1 MQTKIIAT
9 ENKIFSV
16 TEQVTTAAPYTKATD
31 IEGEISDITNLD
43 KKTALN
49 IKATGLKAKYI
60 RQQVLLLSLTL
71 ID

>member
-1 MQTKIIAT
+1 MK
-9 ENKIFSV
+9 NKIHDI
-16 TEQVTTAAPYTKATD
+16 TNLATKTTLNTKAED
-31 IEGEISDITNLD
+31 IEGEISDITNLA

-49 IKATGLKAKYI
+49 IKATGFKAKYI